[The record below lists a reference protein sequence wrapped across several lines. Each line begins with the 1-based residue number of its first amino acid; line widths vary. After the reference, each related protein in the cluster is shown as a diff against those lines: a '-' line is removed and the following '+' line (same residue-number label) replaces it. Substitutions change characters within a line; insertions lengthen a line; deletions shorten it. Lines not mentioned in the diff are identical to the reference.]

1 MRLQSSLPAG
11 GLTGAVRPLTLP
23 RAVFVVRVAGSRNMP
38 PFSLRIESMAIQV
51 ICPGCR
57 STFTVSDKFAGR
69 TGPCPK
75 CKKPI
80 TVPSDAVKEVKIHGP
95 EEEARLPGRAP
106 TTPIVFVEQPIP
118 KAVYAAVVVGAV
130 VAMILA
136 FAARF
141 VWGNGQTPLWLLAS
155 TAGLV
160 AMPCAWI
167 GYEIVRDRDLAPYRG
182 RSLVIRTAICG
193 AVYALLWAVRGFLP
207 PDLTSDMWPW
217 VYLAPPFMV
226 AGALAALATLDLDWG
241 TGVAHYSLYVMF
253 TALLRWLAGFMP
265 V

>member
-1 MRLQSSLPAG
+1 
-11 GLTGAVRPLTLP
+11 
-23 RAVFVVRVAGSRNMP
+23 
-38 PFSLRIESMAIQV
+38 MAIQV

-80 TVPSDAVKEVKIHGP
+80 TVPANAVKEVKILGP
-95 EEEARLPGRAP
+95 EDEATVPSRVP

-118 KAVYAAVVVGAV
+118 KIAYMAVAVGAV
-130 VAMILA
+130 TAMLLA
-136 FAARF
+136 LVARF
-141 VWGNGQTPLWLLAS
+141 ACGAGQAPLWLLAA
-155 TAGLV
+155 TAGIV
-160 AMPCAWI
+160 AVPCAWI
-167 GYEIVRDRDLAPYRG
+167 GYEIVRDRDLEPYRG
-182 RSLVIRTAICG
+182 RTLLIRTAICG
-193 AVYALLWAVRGFLP
+193 AVYALLWAVKGFLP
-207 PDLTSDMWPW
+207 PELTNDMWPW
-217 VYLAPPFMV
+217 VYLAPPFLV

-265 V
+265 L

>member
-1 MRLQSSLPAG
+1 MPHFSIGSS
-11 GLTGAVRPLTLP
+11 
-23 RAVFVVRVAGSRNMP
+23 F
-38 PFSLRIESMAIQV
+38 MAIQV

-57 STFTVSDKFAGR
+57 ATFTVSDKFAGR

-95 EEEARLPGRAP
+95 EDEAPAPGRAP
-106 TTPIVFVEQPIP
+106 TAPIVFVEQPIP
-118 KAVYAAVVVGAV
+118 KIAYVAV
-130 VAMILA
+130 VAGGVAAMLLA
-136 FAARF
+136 LVARF
-141 VWGNGQTPLWLLAS
+141 AWGAGQAPLWLLAA
-155 TAGLV
+155 TAAII

-167 GYEIVRDRDLAPYRG
+167 GYEIVRDRDLEAYRG
-182 RSLVIRTAICG
+182 RSLLIRTAICG
-193 AVYALLWAVRGFLP
+193 AVYAALWAVKGFLP
-207 PDLTSDMWPW
+207 PELTNDMWPW
-217 VYLAPPFMV
+217 VYLAPPFLV

>member
-1 MRLQSSLPAG
+1 MPHFSIGSS
-11 GLTGAVRPLTLP
+11 
-23 RAVFVVRVAGSRNMP
+23 F
-38 PFSLRIESMAIQV
+38 MAIQV

-57 STFTVSDKFAGR
+57 ATFTVSDKFAGR

-95 EEEARLPGRAP
+95 EDEAPVPGRAP
-106 TTPIVFVEQPIP
+106 MAPIVFVEQPIP
-118 KAVYAAVVVGAV
+118 KIAYVAV
-130 VAMILA
+130 VAGGVAAMLLA
-136 FAARF
+136 LVARF
-141 VWGNGQTPLWLLAS
+141 AWGAGQAPLWLLAA
-155 TAGLV
+155 TAAII

-167 GYEIVRDRDLAPYRG
+167 GYEIVRDRDLEAYRG
-182 RSLVIRTAICG
+182 RSLLIRTAICG
-193 AVYALLWAVRGFLP
+193 AVYAALWAVKGFLP
-207 PDLTSDMWPW
+207 PELTNDMWPW
-217 VYLAPPFMV
+217 VYLAPPFLV

>member
-1 MRLQSSLPAG
+1 
-11 GLTGAVRPLTLP
+11 
-23 RAVFVVRVAGSRNMP
+23 
-38 PFSLRIESMAIQV
+38 MAIQV
-51 ICPGCR
+51 ICPNCR

-95 EEEARLPGRAP
+95 EEEAARPGRVP
-106 TTPIVFVEQPIP
+106 TTPIVFVEHHVSRVAYV
-118 KAVYAAVVVGAV
+118 AVGVGAAVMMVLAV
-130 VAMILA
+130 ATRM
-136 FAARF
+136 
-141 VWGNGQTPLWLLAS
+141 VWGPGQAPAWVLGA
-155 TAGLV
+155 AACVV
-160 AMPCAWI
+160 AMPCAWL
-167 GYEIVRDRDLAPYRG
+167 GYQIVRDRDLEPYFG
-182 RSLVIRTAICG
+182 RSLLLRTAICG
-193 AVYALLWAVRGFLP
+193 AVYAALWFVKGFLP
-207 PDLTSDMWPW
+207 PDLTNDMWPW
-217 VYLAPPFMV
+217 VYLAPPFLV

>member
-1 MRLQSSLPAG
+1 
-11 GLTGAVRPLTLP
+11 
-23 RAVFVVRVAGSRNMP
+23 
-38 PFSLRIESMAIQV
+38 MAIQV

-57 STFTVSDKFAGR
+57 ATFTVSDKFAGR

-95 EEEARLPGRAP
+95 EDEAPAPGRAP
-106 TTPIVFVEQPIP
+106 TVPIVFVEQPIP
-118 KAVYAAVVVGAV
+118 KIAYVAVVTGG
-130 VAMILA
+130 VAAMLLA
-136 FAARF
+136 LVARF
-141 VWGNGQTPLWLLAS
+141 AWGAGQAPLWLLAA
-155 TAGLV
+155 TAAII

-167 GYEIVRDRDLAPYRG
+167 GYEIVRDRDLEAYRG
-182 RSLVIRTAICG
+182 RSLLIRTAICG
-193 AVYALLWAVRGFLP
+193 AVYAALWAVKGFLP
-207 PDLTSDMWPW
+207 PELTNDMWPW
-217 VYLAPPFMV
+217 VYLAPPFLV
-226 AGALAALATLDLDWG
+226 AGAVAALATLDLDWG

>member
-1 MRLQSSLPAG
+1 
-11 GLTGAVRPLTLP
+11 
-23 RAVFVVRVAGSRNMP
+23 
-38 PFSLRIESMAIQV
+38 MAIQV

-118 KAVYAAVVVGAV
+118 KAVYAAVVVGAA

-136 FAARF
+136 LAARF

-182 RSLVIRTAICG
+182 RALVIRTAICG

>member
-1 MRLQSSLPAG
+1 
-11 GLTGAVRPLTLP
+11 
-23 RAVFVVRVAGSRNMP
+23 
-38 PFSLRIESMAIQV
+38 MAIQV

-155 TAGLV
+155 TAGIV

>member
-1 MRLQSSLPAG
+1 
-11 GLTGAVRPLTLP
+11 
-23 RAVFVVRVAGSRNMP
+23 
-38 PFSLRIESMAIQV
+38 MAIQV

-80 TVPSDAVKEVKIHGP
+80 TIPSDAVKEVKIHGP
-95 EEEARLPGRAP
+95 EEEAAVPGRAP
-106 TTPIVFVEQPIP
+106 LAPIVFVEQPIP
-118 KAVYAAVVVGAV
+118 KIAYAAVTVGAV
-130 VAMILA
+130 AAMLLA
-136 FAARF
+136 VVARF
-141 VWGNGQTPLWLLAS
+141 TWGAGQAPLWLLIA
-155 TAGLV
+155 TAFIV

-167 GYEIVRDRDLAPYRG
+167 GYEIVRDRDLEAYRG
-182 RSLVIRTAICG
+182 RSLVFRTAICG
-193 AVYALLWAVRGFLP
+193 AVYAALWIVKGFLP
-207 PDLTSDMWPW
+207 PELTNDMWPW
-217 VYLAPPFMV
+217 VYLAPPFLV
-226 AGALAALATLDLDWG
+226 AGSLAALATLDLDWG